1 MKRINANRRSTLGL
15 AAFFMC
21 AAPAVVS
28 AEGFDL
34 QQFSPMPNLSG
45 NLFSTASAD
54 VAPHLEWSAM
64 ALFNYASNPLIL
76 RDANGDKVEALVKHQ
91 GTMHLM
97 VSLGLFDWVD
107 LGVDLPLA
115 VWQEG
120 TSVPGGNIR
129 PEDGSFGVGDLR
141 FVPKVKLFSTRK
153 HPLDNGVALALLADV
168 YAPTGDSAQL
178 QGGDFRI
185 GPRLAFDAL
194 LGGTRLA
201 ANVGYQYREEQKVE
215 NLSVRDTLSWNL
227 GLEVPL
233 HEKFRVTGEAFGRI
247 TPGADT
253 FESYNSPTEF
263 VVGGKFQ
270 TGRFFAT
277 AGGGLGLVDGYGT
290 PDYRLFAGLGF
301 APRLPVREVIVV
313 EEPVV
318 ELECTVENVA
328 TACVDVPAVSCVE
341 GGLRTYH
348 AACVDDACAYEFTD
362 TACGENSYCGADA
375 AGNAAC
381 VAEPDCRVSGDCST
395 PPAATCA
402 ENVLTTFVGQCL
414 EEKCNYEP
422 TQVRCPER
430 NECGMDNG
438 VAACVPVVDK
448 VVVKDNKIEIMDIVH
463 FALNSDEIDER
474 SFDLLRQVAQILKNH
489 PEIELIRIE
498 GHTDS
503 RGKKAY
509 NQDLSERR
517 AKSVLN
523 FLVGQRIDAGRL
535 TSQGFGPDRPVQ
547 TNNTEKGRAAN
558 RRVEFHIIDKDKK

>member
-1 MKRINANRRSTLGL
+1 MKNFYSNRRSALGL
-15 AAFFMC
+15 AAFFVC

-64 ALFNYASNPLIL
+64 ALFNYAHNPLIL
-76 RDANGDKVEALVKHQ
+76 RDDNGDKLEALVKHQ
-91 GTMHLM
+91 GTVHLM
-97 VSLGLFDWVD
+97 LSLGLFDWVD
-107 LGVDLPLA
+107 LGVDVPLA

-168 YAPTGDSAQL
+168 YAPTGDSKQL

-185 GPRLAFDAL
+185 GPRLAFDAM

-215 NLSVRDTLSWNL
+215 NLSVQDTLSWNL
-227 GLEVPL
+227 GVEVPL

-247 TPGADT
+247 TPRADS

-263 VVGGKFQ
+263 VAGGKFQ

-277 AGGGLGLVDGYGT
+277 AGGGFGIVDGYGT
-290 PDYRLFAGLGF
+290 PDWRAFVGLGF
-301 APRLPVREVIVV
+301 APPLPVREEVVV
-313 EEPVV
+313 EEPV
-318 ELECTVENVA
+318 EESECSAENVEF
-328 TACVDVPAVSCVE
+328 TCVE
-341 GGLRTYH
+341 IPATSCADGGLRTYH
-348 AACVDDACAYEFTD
+348 AVCTQEGECAYESTD
-362 TACGENSYCGADA
+362 SLCPENSYCGEDK
-375 AGNAAC
+375 AGNVTC
-381 VAEPDCRVSGDCST
+381 IPEPDCRVDGDCGEV
-395 PPAATCA
+395 PATTCA
-402 ENVLTTFVGQCL
+402 DNVLTVFAGQCRD
-414 EEKCNYEP
+414 EKCHYEP
-422 TQVRCPER
+422 TQVNCASRT
-430 NECGMDNG
+430 ECGLDNG

-448 VVVKDNKIEIMDIVH
+448 VVVKGKKIEIMDVVH

-474 SFDLLRQVAQILKNH
+474 SFELLSQVAQILKNH

-498 GHTDS
+498 GHTDN
-503 RGKKAY
+503 RGKKAL

-523 FLVGQRIDAGRL
+523 FLVGQRVDEKRL

-558 RRVEFHIIDKDKK
+558 RRVEFHIVDQK